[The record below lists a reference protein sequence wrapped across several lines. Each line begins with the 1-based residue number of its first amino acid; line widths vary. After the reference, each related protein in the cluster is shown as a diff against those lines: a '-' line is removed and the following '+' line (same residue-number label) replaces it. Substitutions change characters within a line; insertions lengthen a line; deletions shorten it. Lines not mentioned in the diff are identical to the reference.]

1 MVKKYI
7 FFGIFK
13 NFTFFVLLIINIM
26 LFTYI
31 STYFSFCSNRNK
43 PVYLDF
49 GVKGTGKM
57 IKIIQI
63 KTNLSQ
69 HATSVIIY

>member
-1 MVKKYI
+1 
-7 FFGIFK
+7 
-13 NFTFFVLLIINIM
+13 M